1 MSSDWEQQI
10 NPEPYDAG
18 RFQAERL
25 CALPMPVLIR
35 ALERAWQDR
44 AELGSKPFRRAER
57 THLDG
62 FISRLVEEI
71 RRRAGD
77 EMTWEAIVSGQY
89 SGPGAGAGPN
99 SDPEADVEP
108 APAGGGVLPVDELAL
123 IERFVVPE
131 ESGPPREVPTPVG
144 PLHENPTPIPDYLLQ
159 AWKEPRRELTRPFPN
174 PQLGTAGPAVPDHL
188 FERWIEDSKEMNRPR
203 AVPPPGEEAAPA
215 LPDFLLEPWEETAK
229 ARLAPGTRPA
239 VSLPV
244 LPDLLLQLWDETP
257 RPRPAPDLNPEEP
270 SPGSGFILHIEEEP
284 QPEGLFVFLRGVL
297 SFVRGLFDKP
307 SPRYEQWEE

>member
-1 MSSDWEQQI
+1 VSSDWEQQI

-44 AELGSKPFRRAER
+44 AELRSKPFRRAER
-57 THLDG
+57 AHLDG

-89 SGPGAGAGPN
+89 SGPGADPH

-108 APAGGGVLPVDELAL
+108 GPAGGGVLPVDEFTL

-131 ESGPPREVPTPVG
+131 ESDRPCEVPTPVR
-144 PLHENPTPIPDYLLQ
+144 PLHETPTPIPDYLLQ
-159 AWKEPRRELTRPFPN
+159 AWKEPRRNPTRPFPN
-174 PQLGTAGPAVPDHL
+174 PQLRTAGPPVPDHL

-203 AVPPPGEEAAPA
+203 AAPPPGEGAAPA
-215 LPDFLLEPWEETAK
+215 LPEFLLEPWEETAK
-229 ARLAPGTRPA
+229 ARPAPGARPA
-239 VSLPV
+239 VSIPV
-244 LPDLLLQLWDETP
+244 LPDLLLQPWDETP
-257 RPRPAPDLNPEEP
+257 RPRPAPDPNPDEP
-270 SPGSGFILHIEEEP
+270 SPDTGFILHVEEEP

-297 SFVRGLFDKP
+297 SFVRSLFDKP
-307 SPRYEQWEE
+307 SPHYEQWEE